1 MTHVANSEAL
11 ASPLNDSEAMTS
23 GQVSES
29 RVNDCEVMASPQVS
43 ESHVNDHHHRK
54 VNLL

>member
-1 MTHVANSEAL
+1 MTHVTNSEAL

-29 RVNDCEVMASPQVS
+29 RGNDCEVMASPQVS
-43 ESHVNDHHHRK
+43 ESHVNDRHHRK
-54 VNLL
+54 VNLV